1 MTKSNKMTDAKAAA
15 QLVTQATIEVTN
27 MAESVHRSIL
37 DTLHL
42 QGKADAKRTP
52 GITGFVYQSVRSI
65 AQLVGK
71 GFDQAALKLEPLFEQ
86 VADQN
91 QQSYARQAVVAAL
104 NGVMGD
110 KLKVANNS
118 LALDMSLHCHAQH
131 TKTDKVVVLIHGLCM
146 NDLQWRTEQNGLVQ
160 DHGLA
165 IEAALGY
172 TPIYVRYNTGLA
184 IADNGQLLSQQLQQF
199 QAQWPVPIT
208 EIVIVAHS
216 MGGLVSRYA
225 IEAAANEATHWIT
238 LLTRVV
244 FLGTPHTGAPL
255 ERAGKWIEML
265 LGATPYSAPFTKLTK
280 LRSTGITDLRY
291 GIERN
296 LPLPENVK
304 GYAIAACT
312 AKQPSD
318 IADPLVGDGLVPLHS
333 ALGLASNK
341 RASASLQFAPDK
353 QQVFYRMN
361 HMGLLRS
368 DAVAQQVI
376 RYLS

>member
-1 MTKSNKMTDAKAAA
+1 
-15 QLVTQATIEVTN
+15 VTQATIDVTN
-27 MAESVHRSIL
+27 MAESVHRSVL
-37 DTLHL
+37 DTLRL
-42 QGKADAKRTP
+42 QGKANAKRTP

-65 AQLVGK
+65 TQLVGK

-110 KLKVANNS
+110 KLKASNNT
-118 LALDMSLHCHAQH
+118 LALDMSLHCHAKQ
-131 TKTDKVVVLIHGLCM
+131 TKTGKVVLLVHGLCM

-172 TPIYVRYNTGLA
+172 TPVYARYNTGLK
-184 IADNGQLLSQQLQQF
+184 IADNGHLLSQQLQQL
-199 QAQWPVPIT
+199 QAQWPVPIC

-225 IEAAANEATHWIT
+225 IEAAVNESTDWIKW
-238 LLTRVV
+238 LTRVV

-255 ERAGKWIEML
+255 ERAGNWIDML

-280 LRSTGITDLRY
+280 LRSAGITDLRY
-291 GIERN
+291 GIKRN
-296 LPLPENVK
+296 LPLPANVK

-312 AKQPSD
+312 AKQQSN
-318 IADPLVGDGLVPLHS
+318 IADELIGDGLVPLHS
-333 ALGLASNK
+333 ALGGVSSKQISYKQACV
-341 RASASLQFAPDK
+341 SLQFSQDK

-368 DAVAQQVI
+368 DAVAHQVI